1 MREVPVPERTEAPA
15 DRATGSSKADR
26 RRPRWVY
33 RVGVEP
39 DPRFTLANERTF
51 LAWIRT
57 ALALMAAGVALDALV
72 RGGNVTARKVVALSL
87 VVLGTACG
95 TMAYGRWMVNERAL
109 RTGRALPAPALAP
122 VLGYG
127 IAAIGV
133 LACVLLIALR

>member
-1 MREVPVPERTEAPA
+1 VPEGTEVPAGRDAAPG
-15 DRATGSSKADR
+15 RADR

-33 RVGVEP
+33 EAGTEP

-72 RGGNVTARKVVALSL
+72 SGGNVTGRRLLALAL

-95 TMAYGRWMVNERAL
+95 GMSYRRWMVNERAL
-109 RTGRALPAPALAP
+109 RTGRALPAPALAG

-127 IAAIGV
+127 VAAIGI